1 MSFASSLSG
10 LNAASRAIDV
20 IGNNI
25 ANSQTIGFKSSK
37 VRFASV
43 LAASAAGAPSS
54 GAASAGVSAEIINQ
68 KFDQGV
74 ALQSDNSLDM
84 AITGPGFFRLSNGG
98 AITYTRD
105 GQFQLN
111 YEPGTL
117 TQRVLVNR
125 AGLNVTGYAAE
136 YSTDPQGVI
145 VRSATPQNILIDP
158 VMPALATSVVSV
170 GASLDAQAA
179 PPAVAPFAA
188 NNALTYNNSTA
199 LAVYD
204 ATGATHE
211 LRMYFSRSSP
221 GNLWD
226 LHTTLDGASQT
237 GPVSLGFDTN
247 GLLTSAMPL
256 AAQTYALG
264 GGGSLSVA
272 LDLSGT
278 VQYGNPFS
286 VSSMIQNGYGAG
298 AIDGSIGLRVGN
310 DGVIDATYSNGQ
322 SRKVAQ
328 VVLANFVNP
337 NALVGLGDNQW
348 MANADPVKGSG
359 AELLDPPRG
368 SLGFGLGS
376 IQGAAREQSNVDL
389 TTELVALIE
398 QQRNYQASAQTFKIL
413 DQALQNLANAT

>member
-1 MSFASSLSG
+1 
-10 LNAASRAIDV
+10 
-20 IGNNI
+20 
-25 ANSQTIGFKSSK
+25 
-37 VRFASV
+37 
-43 LAASAAGAPSS
+43 
-54 GAASAGVSAEIINQ
+54 
-68 KFDQGV
+68 
-74 ALQSDNSLDM
+74 
-84 AITGPGFFRLSNGG
+84 
-98 AITYTRD
+98 
-105 GQFQLN
+105 
-111 YEPGTL
+111 
-117 TQRVLVNR
+117 
-125 AGLNVTGYAAE
+125 
-136 YSTDPQGVI
+136 
-145 VRSATPQNILIDP
+145 
-158 VMPALATSVVSV
+158 
-170 GASLDAQAA
+170 
-179 PPAVAPFAA
+179 
-188 NNALTYNNSTA
+188 
-199 LAVYD
+199 
-204 ATGATHE
+204 
-211 LRMYFSRSSP
+211 MYFSRSSP

-359 AELLDPPRG
+359 AELLDTPRG